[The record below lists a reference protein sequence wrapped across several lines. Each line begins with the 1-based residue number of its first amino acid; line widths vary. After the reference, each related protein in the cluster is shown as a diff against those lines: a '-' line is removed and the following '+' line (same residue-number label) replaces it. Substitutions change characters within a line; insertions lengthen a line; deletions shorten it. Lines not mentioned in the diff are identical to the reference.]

1 MEGVQGQL
9 NLSEDESCKAAVC
22 SPVPELCPSLAGHR
36 QGLEKQPQLECR
48 DSGPGNHI
56 SAWPVWISS
65 FPSARQSG
73 PRAPVS
79 KTGLWQAQ
87 RVVLLHGK
95 NSQAGSWFDKKV
107 VLVRRNTLLNY
118 FSMSGFVLNPL
129 ATLFYLIFGV
139 LKQCCCSLFKEGKTQ
154 NPLRNPIM
162 SPSWWCCKNSHRLQ
176 VLSFY
181 FCQTIW
187 PCFSPVR
194 RPH

>member
-1 MEGVQGQL
+1 MEGVQGQP

-22 SPVPELCPSLAGHR
+22 SPVPELCPSLADHG

-48 DSGPGNHI
+48 DSGPGNHV
-56 SAWPVWISS
+56 SAWPVWTSS

-95 NSQAGSWFDKKV
+95 HSQAGSWFDKKV
-107 VLVRRNTLLNY
+107 ILVRRNTLLNY

-139 LKQCCCSLFKEGKTQ
+139 LNSVAVAFLKKGK
-154 NPLRNPIM
+154 LRI
-162 SPSWWCCKNSHRLQ
+162 L
-176 VLSFY
+176 
-181 FCQTIW
+181 
-187 PCFSPVR
+187 
-194 RPH
+194 